1 MHKWLW
7 AICYRTVLST
17 ASTHQINNLFLYL
30 HMPWE
35 IWRPQSA
42 GSIKNWIRYFQTAD
56 SLRFCRASRQGSK
69 SHLSLEAQLTALWC
83 CVMLEPGG
91 GGEDWQSSECSF
103 NVEAAINPQTVGGLA
118 QDFCCSAS
126 LWHLINGHHNR
137 VSEPRLYICLQGMMQ
152 VFMKLTSPRFLTS

>member
-42 GSIKNWIRYFQTAD
+42 GSIKNWTRYFQTAD

-91 GGEDWQSSECSF
+91 GGEDWQSSEYFLQC
-103 NVEAAINPQTVGGLA
+103 GGSHQSSGSGSWA

-126 LWHLINGHHNR
+126 LRHLINGHHHR
-137 VSEPRLYICLQGMMQ
+137 VSEPRLYICLQGMRQ
-152 VFMKLTSPRFLTS
+152 EFMKLTSPGLLTS